1 MLSHPFLK
9 SAQLFRRLICYLT
22 TVCVPLKANQ
32 RVCDCLGCRHLN
44 QEDGKDSLWV
54 EIPITGRSP
63 YAGKQQRENSR
74 LRRGGCERQTFG
86 NQRSYRELAFCADS
100 SLYRGAQRGTAEEN
114 LELKV
119 LKYQIKLH
127 GIFGVDPKR
136 IEPGDFYWVFGFCFD
151 SVLVCEKLWITTQTA
166 SGTFWNLHNQH
177 GLLRRVEKAKI
188 SKYL

>member
-1 MLSHPFLK
+1 M
-9 SAQLFRRLICYLT
+9 
-22 TVCVPLKANQ
+22 
-32 RVCDCLGCRHLN
+32 
-44 QEDGKDSLWV
+44 
-54 EIPITGRSP
+54 EIPIPGRSP

-74 LRRGGCERQTFG
+74 LGRGGCERQTFG

-151 SVLVCEKLWITTQTA
+151 SVLVL
-166 SGTFWNLHNQH
+166 
-177 GLLRRVEKAKI
+177 
-188 SKYL
+188 